1 LECLWSPWRM
11 EYIMSDKDEGHCT
24 LCIEAAKPDGP
35 ENLVVFR
42 GKRVFL
48 ILNRFP
54 YTNGHV
60 MIVPFKHC
68 ASLEQLDSQT
78 MTEMMEMTSKSL
90 AVLRDVYQPE
100 GYNIGMNIGEV
111 SGAGIV
117 DHVHIHVVPRWGGD
131 TNFMST
137 LAGTRVIPETL
148 EDTYKRV
155 KMAWKDTQ

>member
-1 LECLWSPWRM
+1 M
-11 EYIMSDKDEGHCT
+11 EYIMSEKDKERCT
-24 LCIEAAKPDGP
+24 LCIEAAKSDGT

-42 GKRVFL
+42 GNRVFL

-68 ASLEQLDSQT
+68 PSIEQLDSET

-90 AVLRDVYQPE
+90 VVLRNVYQPE
-100 GYNIGMNIGEV
+100 GFNIGMNIGEV

-131 TNFMST
+131 TNFMSI
-137 LAGTRVIPETL
+137 LAGTRVLPETL
-148 EDTYKRV
+148 EDTYKKV
-155 KMAWKDTQ
+155 KMAWVAIQ